1 VPLRRLSNG
10 SFPSVLGTPAENV
23 RYGQARAA
31 RQPLPGPPARH
42 PVRIIEYTLT
52 VRAPTAA
59 ARVEPFRLVTSLLDP
74 DAAPAADLAALYQ
87 DRGRANWAT
96 ASRRPGYAA
105 RRAITARDRV
115 PVPKNSCSLGPRI
128 KW

>member
-1 VPLRRLSNG
+1 MPLRRLSNG

-74 DAAPAADLAALYQ
+74 DAAPAADYGEPKTRLRGAA
-87 DRGRANWAT
+87 
-96 ASRRPGYAA
+96 SHHSA
-105 RRAITARDRV
+105 RSGTRS
-115 PVPKNSCSLGPRI
+115 KELLLGPRI